1 MSNFHDDE
9 LDKELLDF
17 VCHQEAEPRPH
28 KLRDVIKRIA
38 VEALINNEADITGYC
53 KNDALGTAYIELTW
67 RYNDD

>member
-17 VCHQEAEPRPH
+17 VRRQEAEPRPH